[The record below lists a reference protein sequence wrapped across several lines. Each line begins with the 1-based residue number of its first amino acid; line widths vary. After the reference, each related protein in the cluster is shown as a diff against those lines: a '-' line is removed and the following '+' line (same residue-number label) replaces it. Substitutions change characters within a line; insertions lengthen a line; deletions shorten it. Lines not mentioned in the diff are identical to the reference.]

1 MGGGM
6 HDFTDTQGNPVNFM
20 LRAMAL
26 SDECGNVRTLVT
38 QINRNHAT
46 IISTAT
52 QDQLETYRALLSRA
66 EAASEAE
73 RMYGSGSLLK
83 LSHPHIRQL
92 ITSGLLDVR
101 QTMHSGIPALNLAR

>member
-1 MGGGM
+1 MY
-6 HDFTDTQGNPVNFM
+6 DFTEKQGNPVDFM
-20 LRAMAL
+20 LKALAL
-26 SDECGNVRTLVT
+26 SDECGNVRTLVA

-52 QDQLETYRALLSRA
+52 QDQLETYRVLLSRA

-73 RMYGSGSLLK
+73 RIYGSGSQLK

-92 ITSGLLDVR
+92 IMSGLLDLR
-101 QTMHSGIPALNLAR
+101 QTMGSTVPALNLAS

>member
-1 MGGGM
+1 M
-6 HDFTDTQGNPVNFM
+6 HDFTDTQGNPVDFT

-26 SDECGNVRTLVT
+26 SEECGNVRTLVT

-46 IISTAT
+46 IITTAT
-52 QDQLETYRALLSRA
+52 RDQLETYRALLSRA

-73 RMYGSGSLLK
+73 RIYGSGSQLK

-92 ITSGLLDVR
+92 IMSGLLDVR
-101 QTMHSGIPALNLAR
+101 QTMDSEVPVLNLAR